1 MTGSLVTVRGLRGR
15 FVVRGVYQ
23 DGSITAWGPVCA
35 DGRNGMRSKWRAF
48 PAEVVT
54 VVAEPQGVGT

>member
-1 MTGSLVTVRGLRGR
+1 MTPGDLITVRGLRGR
-15 FVVRGVYQ
+15 FVARGVFR

-48 PAEVVT
+48 RADKVT
-54 VVAEPQGVGT
+54 VVAEKASAA